1 MKTTGTSA
9 EELRNRLVDGIV
21 KARVAGLYDAR
32 VEESMRTVPRHAF
45 LPAATVEQAYAN
57 QSVTIKDNPDQDA
70 LPLSCASQPDVVFFM
85 LVQLAIGQGGNVFE
99 AGAGTGYNAALMK
112 HLTGPSGSVTTGDIH
127 EDVAAHAHKML
138 DAAGYGQVRVITRDG
153 ALGASEHAPFDR
165 MIATVGVWDLPA
177 AWWDQLAVGGRLV
190 LPLRWRGL
198 TRSVAFV
205 REKDRMRSDSVKTCG
220 FLPMIGQDGERE
232 GYVDADRLIKMHWDA
247 DQPIDPTALRSAIGQ
262 PGTYAWTEAT
272 VGPED
277 PFDGVWLRMTATEP
291 GTCRITVKPAAIE
304 RGLRRPAVP
313 ALSPALVEG
322 DSLAYLALQRLAS
335 GEGAEPRFSLGAV
348 GYGPEGAGLAERLC
362 EQIRA
367 WDRDRTAEPVITAYP
382 AGTPDSE
389 LVTGHLIDKPSVR
402 LVISY

>member
-1 MKTTGTSA
+1 
-9 EELRNRLVDGIV
+9 
-21 KARVAGLYDAR
+21 
-32 VEESMRTVPRHAF
+32 
-45 LPAATVEQAYAN
+45 
-57 QSVTIKDNPDQDA
+57 
-70 LPLSCASQPDVVFFM
+70 
-85 LVQLAIGQGGNVFE
+85 
-99 AGAGTGYNAALMK
+99 MK
-112 HLTGPSGSVTTGDIH
+112 HLTGPSGSVTTTDIH
-127 EDVAAHAHKML
+127 EDVAAHARKIL
-138 DAAGYGQVRVITRDG
+138 DAAGYGEVRVITRDG

-177 AWWDQLAVGGRLV
+177 AWWDQLTVGGRLV

-348 GYGPEGAGLAERLC
+348 GYGPDGFDLAERVC
-362 EQIRA
+362 EQIQV
-367 WDRDRTAEPVITAYP
+367 WDRDRDAEPVITAYP
-382 AGTPDSE
+382 AGTPDSR
-389 LVTGHLIDKPSVR
+389 LVTGHLIEKPSAR